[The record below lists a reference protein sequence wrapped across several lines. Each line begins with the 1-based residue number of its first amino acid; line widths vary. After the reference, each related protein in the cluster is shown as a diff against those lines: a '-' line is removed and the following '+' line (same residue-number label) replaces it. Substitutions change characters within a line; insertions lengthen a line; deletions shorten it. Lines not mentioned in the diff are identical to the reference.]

1 MGIPITVTAS
11 MRPSAALFHHV
22 QRTGGALIAP
32 RDVIAQIG
40 PTEMLVS
47 GRVTVSEPDVYFRSP
62 GCPCCAIRE
71 DLITSVVRATRRS
84 KPPEHLCV
92 VVDPAA
98 DDLLTVISTLLSSF
112 ESSQRCSLDSV
123 VLHLD
128 AVELATRIA
137 TGGSVVSAE
146 LEPAVAIAD
155 LITIDRT
162 SQVTNSALASMST
175 ALRAQA
181 AFARVVNGPSDSAGR
196 LDAWHGTPAAIAVE
210 SDRNSTPSTV
220 VLRLDDPLDPNAVE
234 EWLDLLLAQHANR
247 LYRMQGTLSIVGND
261 ERTCY
266 FGVRSFAASHSERD
280 HVSRRSTDSVIALC
294 GLGLNA
300 DELAASFES
309 TVAS

>member
-1 MGIPITVTAS
+1 M
-11 MRPSAALFHHV
+11 
-22 QRTGGALIAP
+22 IAP

-71 DLITSVVRATRRS
+71 DLIASVVRATRRS

-92 VVDPAA
+92 VVDPAT

-175 ALRAQA
+175 ALRTQA
-181 AFARVVNGPSDSAGR
+181 AFARVVNGPSDSAGGGGR
-196 LDAWHGTPAAIAVE
+196 LDAWHGTPAAIAIE

-234 EWLDLLLAQHANR
+234 EWLDLLLAQHATR
-247 LYRMQGTLSIVGND
+247 LYRMQGALSIVGND
-261 ERTCY
+261 ERTCC
-266 FGVRSFAASHSERD
+266 FGVRSFAVSHSERG
-280 HVSRRSTDSVIALC
+280 HISRRSTDSVIALC